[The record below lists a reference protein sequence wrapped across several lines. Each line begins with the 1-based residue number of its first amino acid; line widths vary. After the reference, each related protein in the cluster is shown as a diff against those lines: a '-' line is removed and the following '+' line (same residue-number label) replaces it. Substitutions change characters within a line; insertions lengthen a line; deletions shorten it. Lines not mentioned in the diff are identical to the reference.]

1 MKGKQF
7 ILQKRMNCME
17 KIQIETEFI
26 KLDQFLKWAG
36 IAQTGGDAKLIVAEG
51 LVKVNGEIC
60 TMRGKKL
67 RIGDVV
73 EIESNEEIKF
83 EII

>member
-1 MKGKQF
+1 
-7 ILQKRMNCME
+7 ME